1 MKRIGLTGGIGCG
14 KSTLVDY
21 LIGQGMCVVDTDQ
34 LAREALSP
42 GQPAYDTVMERL
54 KGACRLE
61 DGTLD
66 RSALGHL
73 VFNDDKKRRWLE
85 GLLHPVIRQAWE
97 SRLHTWDREGCP
109 MAVVVIPLLFETQ
122 AQDLFDH
129 VICMACSEKEQLHR
143 LLKRGWSQEHIQQRL
158 KAQWSLKEKMDAS
171 DGVIWAEGPLS
182 PTFQQWDQ
190 IYHRIVSP

>member
-1 MKRIGLTGGIGCG
+1 M
-14 KSTLVDY
+14 
-21 LIGQGMCVVDTDQ
+21 IGQGMCVVDTDQ

-97 SRLHTWDREGCP
+97 SRLHAWETEACP
-109 MAVVVIPLLFETQ
+109 MAVVVIPLLFETNGEK
-122 AQDLFDH
+122 H
-129 VICMACSEKEQLHR
+129 VDYVIVVSTSEKIQRER
-143 LLKRGWSQEHIQQRL
+143 VLKRPDMTDDKFNKILISQIPNTIKCQ
-158 KAQWSLKEKMDAS
+158 KADFIIDTSISIDDAEKQALN
-171 DGVIWAEGPLS
+171 ILEEIEKNERNC
-182 PTFQQWDQ
+182 T
-190 IYHRIVSP
+190 

>member
-1 MKRIGLTGGIGCG
+1 M
-14 KSTLVDY
+14 
-21 LIGQGMCVVDTDQ
+21 VDTDQ

-42 GQPAYDTVMERL
+42 GQAAYDAVMESI
-54 KGACRLE
+54 KGACRSE

-66 RSALGHL
+66 RTALGHL
-73 VFNDDKKRRWLE
+73 VFRNKEKRRWLE

-97 SRLHTWDREGCP
+97 SKLHAWETEGCP

-143 LLKRGWSQEHIQQRL
+143 LLQRGWSQEHIQQRL
-158 KAQWSLKEKMDAS
+158 KSQWSLKEKMDAS
-171 DGVIWAEGPLS
+171 DGVVWAEGPLS
-182 PTFQQWDQ
+182 STFQQWDQ
-190 IYHRIVSP
+190 ICRRIVSP

>member
-21 LIGQGMCVVDTDQ
+21 LVGQGICVVDTDQ

-42 GQPAYDTVMERL
+42 GQPAYDKVMESL

-73 VFNDDKKRRWLE
+73 VFNDD
-85 GLLHPVIRQAWE
+85 
-97 SRLHTWDREGCP
+97 
-109 MAVVVIPLLFETQ
+109 
-122 AQDLFDH
+122 
-129 VICMACSEKEQLHR
+129 
-143 LLKRGWSQEHIQQRL
+143 
-158 KAQWSLKEKMDAS
+158 
-171 DGVIWAEGPLS
+171 
-182 PTFQQWDQ
+182 
-190 IYHRIVSP
+190 